1 MSRVVPWIV
10 VWLCFFGFTF
20 VVDLGENAFG
30 IPQSA
35 LPFLYSI
42 NLTLFVYLIYRYV
55 GRPIGA
61 TLEARR
67 EGIVEELKNAR
78 KQLEEADQM
87 QAEVSRR
94 LDEVEREVD
103 ELRERSA
110 ADGAA
115 EAQEIA
121 EQAKADEGR
130 FLRRVEDEI
139 SRREAETRTRL
150 AEDAAKLS
158 AQMARDLLN
167 REMTDE
173 DRQRVLDKS
182 LEAMSRLEGEG

>member
-20 VVDLGENAFG
+20 LVDLGENAFG
-30 IPQSA
+30 VPQSA

-42 NLTLFVYLIYRYV
+42 NLTLFVYLLYRYV

-67 EGIVEELKNAR
+67 ESIVEELKKAR

-94 LDEVEREVD
+94 LEEVEREVD

-158 AQMARDLLN
+158 AQLARDLLD

-182 LEAMSRLEGEG
+182 LEAMTRLEGEG